1 MAYVEFSHELKSNRM
16 ASMHVHPCHELYYL
30 AKGKTKYIIGEEIY
44 PVEAGNLVFVPRGYY
59 HITDYGDCELIER
72 SLIYFDDGL
81 FDKDTEPI
89 LDELM
94 SMRLISIPINRV
106 EGLEALLDSLERAM
120 SIDGAFGDAVRK
132 VHTLAVLSFVCR
144 HRREFVPVL
153 SEADI
158 IVHRVSEYV
167 SAHYG
172 EGYFATMRKSR
183 AAHGFYDT
191 DTCDLAAFN
200 TLCDKYHVAHR
211 ARKARD
217 EGCLLALRYIECIR
231 AVGQVIGLTADTT
244 HMRDHSTRVSLGA
257 FSEYKATHKIYI

>member
-1 MAYVEFSHELKSNRM
+1 MAYVEFSHEVKSNRM

-81 FDKDTEPI
+81 FDKDTQPI

-94 SMRLISIPINRV
+94 EMRLISIPISRV

-132 VHTLAVLSFVCR
+132 VHALAVLSFVCR

-153 SEADI
+153 SEADA

-167 SAHYG
+167 STHYG
-172 EGYFATMRKSR
+172 
-183 AAHGFYDT
+183 D
-191 DTCDLAAFN
+191 DL
-200 TLCDKYHVAHR
+200 
-211 ARKARD
+211 
-217 EGCLLALRYIECIR
+217 
-231 AVGQVIGLTADTT
+231 
-244 HMRDHSTRVSLGA
+244 SLGSLSRR
-257 FSEYKATHKIYI
+257 FSVSEGHLSRRFKEVSGVGLNEYITFVRIINAERLLRSGERSITLVAQQCGFNDSNYFSTVFKKIKGITPLKFAKTEMA